1 MTMKVTLTQTAFNKA
16 ILAVSENTNV
26 DIFNGTLTG
35 LTITAM
41 KVLGTGGELC
51 DFNPANGKFI
61 VYDAIKNDPI
71 IANAQLI
78 EFTFSLTATDYGTY
92 PITIK
97 RLSGMRQSLAV
108 KETIGDVN
116 AVMAIKFS
124 QADLLATVAQ
134 VIGKG
139 TAGIDANKDGN
150 IDILDVQQIV
160 NNL

>member
-1 MTMKVTLTQTAFNKA
+1 MKLTLTQTAYNKA
-16 ILAVSENTNV
+16 ILAVSENTTV

-35 LTITAM
+35 LPITAM

-51 DFNPANGKFI
+51 DFNTISGKFI
-61 VYDAIKNDPI
+61 VYDTIKSDPI

-78 EFTFSLTATDYGTY
+78 EFTFSLLATDYGTY

-97 RLSGMRQSLAV
+97 DLVGA
-108 KETIGDVN
+108 KTDATKDTIQEVS

-124 QADLLATVAQ
+124 QADLVATVAH
-134 VIGKG
+134 VISKG
-139 TAGIDANKDGN
+139 TQGIDANKDGI